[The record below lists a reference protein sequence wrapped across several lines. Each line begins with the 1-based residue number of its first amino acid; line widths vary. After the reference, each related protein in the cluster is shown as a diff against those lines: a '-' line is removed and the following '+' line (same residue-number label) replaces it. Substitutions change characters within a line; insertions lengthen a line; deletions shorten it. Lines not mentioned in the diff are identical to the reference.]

1 MSDRLPPRR
10 SWAHPDLPRYTW
22 DQAHIL
28 GLATAQGF
36 APLGIAASTIRTWAA
51 AGRVRAVGK
60 APGGAFL
67 FEIAAVTRLAR
78 PITGTEEKR

>member
-1 MSDRLPPRR
+1 MTRK
-10 SWAHPDLPRYTW
+10 SWTHPELPRYTW

-28 GLATAQGF
+28 GLATARGF
-36 APLGIAASTIRTWAA
+36 KALGIPAATIRTWAA
-51 AGRVRAVGK
+51 AGRVTPAGK

-78 PITGTEEKR
+78 PITDGTEHRQ